1 MWQSIFHFPLFPWL
15 HFVQRGKFQSLA
27 LQTLFT
33 GSHKTPRSQSPPPH
47 SDLFSLVCPLWRSG
61 VSAMQGARQS
71 ALYFTSLPNTFP
83 FTLALSICHWG
94 LPHGVDH
101 VSRWWSRLSCSLL
114 ALSYF
119 TPFYGLLQEKRCLT
133 FSFFFFFSQRRAC
146 SCICLSSSARPG
158 GCIAVCTV
166 VLYSRIPPPRPLR
179 VLQLPFRAASDPYQ
193 WWIRIRIHPSSSRR
207 VMTQ

>member
-15 HFVQRGKFQSLA
+15 HFAQRGKFQSLA

-33 GSHKTPRSQSPPPH
+33 GSHKTPHSQSPPPH

-119 TPFYGLLQEKRCLT
+119 TRFYGLLQEKRCLT
-133 FSFFFFFSQRRAC
+133 FSFFFFFLAARRMQLH
-146 SCICLSSSARPG
+146 LSEFECA
-158 GCIAVCTV
+158 
-166 VLYSRIPPPRPLR
+166 
-179 VLQLPFRAASDPYQ
+179 
-193 WWIRIRIHPSSSRR
+193 SRR
-207 VMTQ
+207 LHRCLHGRALFPDPPSPTPPSTPAPIPGRLRSLSVMDPH